1 MCKYSITIYSIQVL
15 SEIFVLLCKES
26 SNCCDFALVQIV
38 VTLPSKHFYF
48 RVKEISQ
55 HIIQITNF

>member
-1 MCKYSITIYSIQVL
+1 MYKYSITIYSIQVL

-38 VTLPSKHFYF
+38 VTLH
-48 RVKEISQ
+48 
-55 HIIQITNF
+55 